1 MDKML
6 ELGAITTLE
15 PLSSFSPARVH
26 EVLDLARLE
35 SVEEGR
41 DVLGAVDLE
50 QQSVYLVK
58 GELELRYQDNNR
70 LLVCAGSEW
79 AKYPLGKRQPH
90 VLVAAARSEVRLLCI
105 NDDVLRVIA
114 ARNDAPGSAAE
125 RARGLAHL
133 GSSSVVSAN
142 YLKFWPFTRLP
153 AERRERL
160 QELVE
165 AVVAWENEA
174 VICENDPADYYYV
187 IEKGAAQVSRF
198 VGGVDMVLAH
208 LTAGDAFGEEALVSG
223 ARRNATVTMKS
234 NGVLLRFKRE
244 AFFELVQAPLLRYLS
259 FAEASRAVEDG
270 AVWIDVRYP
279 PEFRRDKLP
288 GAINVPLN
296 DVRNAIVALDRGR
309 RYIAYCEDGKRS
321 AVAAFILAR
330 AGFEIGVLEGGLH
343 AAV

>member
-1 MDKML
+1 MDKVL
-6 ELGAITTLE
+6 ELRAITTLE
-15 PLSSFSPARVH
+15 PLSSFSSARVY
-26 EVLDLARLE
+26 EVLDLARIE
-35 SVEEGR
+35 SAGVGE
-41 DVLGAVDLE
+41 DVLRIVDLD

-70 LLVCAGSEW
+70 LLLRAGSVW
-79 AKYPLGKRQPH
+79 AKYPLGKRQPR
-90 VLVAAARSEVRLLCI
+90 VLVATARSEVQLLCI
-105 NDDVLRVIA
+105 NDDVLGVIA
-114 ARNDAPGSAAE
+114 ARNDVPGTAA
-125 RARGLAHL
+125 AATRGLAPL
-133 GSSSVVSAN
+133 GSYSVVSAN

-153 AERRERL
+153 AGQRERL

-165 AVVAWENEA
+165 AVAAWENEA

-187 IEKGAAQVSRF
+187 IEKGGAQVSRL

-208 LTAGDAFGEEALVSG
+208 LKAGDAFGEEALVSG
-223 ARRNATVTMKS
+223 ACRNATVTMTS
-234 NGVLLRFKRE
+234 NGILLRFKRQD
-244 AFFELVQAPLLRYLS
+244 FFELVQAPLLRYLS

-296 DVRNAIVALDRGR
+296 DVRNASLALNKGR

-330 AGFEIGVLEGGLH
+330 EGFEIGVLEGGLH